1 LSLLTRIGGLVLLL
15 LLART
20 LYAGSSKW
28 QITTLAVSPDGRL
41 IALVAQKD
49 RTSFIYKVP
58 IDTGIATR
66 LTDAKDGEENSPS
79 FSADGKRI
87 AYSYEP
93 GDHRRSRIVIANVD
107 GSDARQWSPSNVA
120 DLSPVLSPD
129 NATIVFSR
137 ADFYGSYSPIA
148 QPHPHGWN
156 FFAANLDGTNVRQ
169 LTTEHFYIVS
179 RPAVSS
185 DGKNM
190 VVVTEGLETD
200 QQIAIYSI
208 TSPGPPLRTFRP
220 HVPDEISHKHPIFTY
235 PNYLPDGSILFM
247 AADKGVGYDVYRF
260 NPDTGVI
267 EKLTNQNGYATELK
281 VSVDGKTAAFLKWH
295 RTWRDVTDPEP
306 YLLDLET
313 RKLAP
318 LKISG
323 VN

>member
-1 LSLLTRIGGLVLLL
+1 LSLLTRIGALVLLL

-169 LTTEHFYIVS
+169 LTTEHFYMVS